1 MCERIDGS
9 DVREQRR
16 RHGHEGM
23 RPGQAESGKNEE
35 CRRMRKPC
43 RCKGLAAMP
52 REYAMEI
59 RGAEYKRL
67 IEEEFYPYWRRFR
80 DREYGGILNCISN
93 DGRQLLS
100 ERKYAWS
107 QGRWLWILA
116 SLYDMARRG
125 SLRLDCGELESWM
138 EETGGFLAKYVIS
151 EDGRCC
157 HFLERDGRAVLDTR
171 TGRRD
176 ASIYTDCF
184 VLLGMAQDAQVR
196 RREEAVPG
204 VSALYNGIAERIAA
218 GNYLTEPYP
227 VPAGYRA
234 HGIPMILLNV
244 ISCYIRMKK
253 SFGMCCEEEI
263 QYGLELTEDI
273 WNSFYD
279 GSYIREFRKN
289 GSGRTRE
296 LLEGQVNP
304 GHTLED
310 LWFQIEF
317 LKEHGELEK
326 YLSRICKAAESTFL
340 LGWDSE
346 FGGLFRFVYRDGG
359 RPKGAVREQGQPAET
374 VTAGSG
380 GHGGKRQEG
389 GAEERFGE
397 TKAGKKR
404 GQTEKGEACQD
415 ATEETEVSEPEQE
428 ACAEYE
434 KMVLGT
440 WDSKLW
446 WPHAEALYLFA
457 LLYELTGESRWQ
469 ALYEKSRDYAFS
481 VFPDRCLGEWVQIRR
496 RDGMPEDRVVALP
509 VKDPFHILRSFIKL
523 VELAERTSGG
533 TYFE

>member
-1 MCERIDGS
+1 
-9 DVREQRR
+9 
-16 RHGHEGM
+16 
-23 RPGQAESGKNEE
+23 
-35 CRRMRKPC
+35 
-43 RCKGLAAMP
+43 
-52 REYAMEI
+52 MEI

-80 DREYGGILNCISN
+80 DREYGGILNCINN

-204 VSALYNGIAERIAA
+204 VSALYNGIAERVAA

-263 QYGLELTEDI
+263 RYGLELTEDI

-359 RPKGAVREQGQPAET
+359 RPRGEGNEEEQPAD
-374 VTAGSG
+374 SD
-380 GHGGKRQEG
+380 R
-389 GAEERFGE
+389 
-397 TKAGKKR
+397 
-404 GQTEKGEACQD
+404 
-415 ATEETEVSEPEQE
+415 
-428 ACAEYE
+428 AEYE

-469 ALYEKSRDYAFS
+469 VLYEKSRDYAFS